1 MNGKKQI
8 NEWQKANFKIISVW
22 YVIMPF
28 YYKTIMKPLK
38 QEDLKEL
45 TEKVLD
51 LIAKTSVEI
60 GHRTDNTILASLS
73 KIFAQD
79 LIQERRFGNM
89 TFNQIQDAFRLGVR
103 FGDFEPFINIRT
115 FYKWVYAHKK
125 TIDEYQEKLD
135 MPKCRFI
142 KSLLRK
148 IKNAKRPSAVLSR
161 TFKTT

>member
-1 MNGKKQI
+1 
-8 NEWQKANFKIISVW
+8 
-22 YVIMPF
+22 
-28 YYKTIMKPLK
+28 MKPLK

-60 GHRTDNTILASLS
+60 GHRTDNTILVPLS
-73 KIFAQD
+73 KRFAQD

-115 FYKWVYAHKK
+115 FYKWVYSHKK
-125 TIDEYQEKLD
+125 TRIDEATYQVEKLKMPKDQVPFYQEPL
-135 MPKCRFI
+135 R
-142 KSLLRK
+142 LLK
-148 IKNAKRPSAVLSR
+148 
-161 TFKTT
+161 